1 MDKDE
6 AWTVGV
12 DPGRA
17 SAARVYDYFLGGRYH
32 LPPDRQAAE
41 AVVSITPNV
50 PRQARANR
58 AFLQR
63 VVKELVCLGI
73 RQFLDIGSGIPT
85 SGNVH
90 DIAQS
95 AAPDARVV
103 YVDIDP
109 VAVMTA
115 NQILAQNPHAT
126 AIEADLRRPE
136 QLLDQLDRP
145 DVQTVIDLA
154 QPTALLL
161 VAVLHFVPD
170 DADPYQIVDH
180 LRDRLSPGS
189 YLAISHGAA
198 ESYTLQEAQRVAA
211 AYGARS
217 APLPT
222 PRSRAQVARFFGSF
236 ELQEPG
242 LVWLPEWRPGAAEE
256 FTDDPVGS
264 GAHAGLGRRPD

>member
-1 MDKDE
+1 MDADE

-63 VVKELVCLGI
+63 MVKYLVHLGI
-73 RQFLDIGSGIPT
+73 RQFLDIGSGIPA

-90 DIAQS
+90 DIAQD
-95 AAPDARVV
+95 AAPDARVL

-115 NQILAQNPHAT
+115 NQILAENPHAT

-136 QLLDQLDRP
+136 QLLGQINRP

-161 VAVLHFVPD
+161 VAVLHFIPD
-170 DADPYQIVDH
+170 DADPYQAVGH
-180 LRDRLSPGS
+180 LRDQLAPGS
-189 YLAISHGAA
+189 YLAISHGAS
-198 ESYTLQEAQRVAA
+198 ESYTQQEAQRVAA

-222 PRSRAQVARFFGSF
+222 PRSRQQVAQFFANF
-236 ELQEPG
+236 EVQEPG
-242 LVWLPEWRPGAAEE
+242 IVWLPEWRPGPAED
-256 FTDDPVGS
+256 FADDPVGS